1 MMAQAVKISDLE
13 MDALRDAARV
23 NSRSISG
30 QAEHWIRIGRA
41 IERDPTIG
49 YSKVDLA
56 LRGLE
61 PLALDTLGDA
71 EQDAFIERMGD
82 APATAVE
89 QDFWRKRQRK
99 GLGVGLDDDGNLEF
113 GKAVRPIGG
122 R

>member
-1 MMAQAVKISDLE
+1 MAQAVKISDLE

-82 APATAVE
+82 APATAAE

-113 GKAVRPIGG
+113 GKAVRPTGG
-122 R
+122 Q

>member
-1 MMAQAVKISDLE
+1 MAQAVKISDLE

-113 GKAVRPIGG
+113 GKAVRPTGG
-122 R
+122 Q

>member
-1 MMAQAVKISDLE
+1 MNRGAIIQPKVSLRNRWSD
-13 MDALRDAARV
+13 DGT
-23 NSRSISG
+23 SRKNFRSRNG
-30 QAEHWIRIGRA
+30 RIRIGRA

-82 APATAVE
+82 APATAAE

-99 GLGVGLDDDGNLEF
+99 GLGVGLDDKGKLEF
-113 GKAVRPIGG
+113 GKSVRPTGG